1 MNRKKKRKQTTKH
14 FKLFTTNYIYRTR
27 CATVEWLPLRLMSD
41 RARDKER
48 RRSTLWEKF
57 NFDMEKGQFS
67 YHVSRVV
74 VLQVQIYFV
83 LSGLSVPALDKM
95 KKFTLMLDDFSHC
108 TPITVRVSCWWW
120 SVHAINRYQFVF
132 RVFLSKVDKCSR
144 YECLAF
150 WHWNW
155 NWKEMK
161 WRQCEMRLV
170 HTLAQDKHYRAIC
183 LFVVSISFSLTT
195 ISNFS
200 IIKIY
205 PQRREFS
212 KWIFPLHTISLM
224 DEWKYS
230 TFWWWRWFVTVV
242 YLYSSEHALSG

>member
-1 MNRKKKRKQTTKH
+1 MNRKKERKQTTKH

-83 LSGLSVPALDKM
+83 LSGLSFPALDKM

-144 YECLAF
+144 YECLAVDGILTLKLKRNGMKAM
-150 WHWNW
+150 WN
-155 NWKEMK
+155 
-161 WRQCEMRLV
+161 
-170 HTLAQDKHYRAIC
+170 
-183 LFVVSISFSLTT
+183 T
-195 ISNFS
+195 ISSHTCTRQALSCDLSVRGKYFLFIDNNFQLFNHQNIPTATWVFKMNFLIALD
-200 IIKIY
+200 IINGWM
-205 PQRREFS
+205 EV
-212 KWIFPLHTISLM
+212 LNVLVV
-224 DEWKYS
+224 E
-230 TFWWWRWFVTVV
+230 VV